1 MPLRS
6 SEEFIPYILK
16 HVPYWKTN
24 PTNVVPTSIDVQP
37 LVRIAVTQEDQ
48 RFEEGADDS
57 EGFGI
62 SSRPSSP
69 LTELESDWD
78 DDSKVPDP
86 PVEDFSLPVE
96 QKRKKESAKT
106 RRAQKR
112 AKRAASDHRP
122 HSYAANPTTATHHA
136 QELPPLQVP
145 VDAETFPA
153 SASGSWVGKRTK
165 GTSKKPWTV
174 PELLHEDFRIIEWDG
189 R

>member
-1 MPLRS
+1 
-6 SEEFIPYILK
+6 
-16 HVPYWKTN
+16 
-24 PTNVVPTSIDVQP
+24 
-37 LVRIAVTQEDQ
+37 
-48 RFEEGADDS
+48 
-57 EGFGI
+57 
-62 SSRPSSP
+62 

-96 QKRKKESAKT
+96 RKRKKESAKT

-153 SASGSWVGKRTK
+153 SASGSWVGKRMK